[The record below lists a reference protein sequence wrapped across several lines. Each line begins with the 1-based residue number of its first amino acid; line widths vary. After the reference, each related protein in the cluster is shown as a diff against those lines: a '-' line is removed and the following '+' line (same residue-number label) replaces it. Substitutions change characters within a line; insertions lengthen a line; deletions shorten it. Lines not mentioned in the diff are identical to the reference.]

1 MELNEQLAY
10 TERNLPYLLQKRLG
24 YPVDITHEAAMA
36 ISMRAA
42 YGRDV
47 ETWLEE
53 KEVKRLIL
61 DIQ

>member
-1 MELNEQLAY
+1 MELSEQLEY

-24 YPVDITHEAAMA
+24 FPVDITQEAALA
-36 ISMRAA
+36 IAMRAA

-47 ETWLEE
+47 TTWLDE